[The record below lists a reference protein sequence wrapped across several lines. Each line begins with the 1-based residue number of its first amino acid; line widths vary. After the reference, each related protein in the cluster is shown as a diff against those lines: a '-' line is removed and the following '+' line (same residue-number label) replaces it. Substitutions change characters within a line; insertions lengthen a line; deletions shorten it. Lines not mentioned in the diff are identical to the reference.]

1 MNQKDIEFF
10 AQKFPGTE
18 HIQIGTIVRVGEF
31 SDIFVVDQLKWNHA
45 EGINIAGKNGFV
57 IFLQIDLLLSDLLK
71 QDGTEQEK
79 YKKIRGQKDS
89 GQDSAQCNKNFSA
102 HTDLLSECSS

>member
-1 MNQKDIEFF
+1 
-10 AQKFPGTE
+10 
-18 HIQIGTIVRVGEF
+18 
-31 SDIFVVDQLKWNHA
+31 
-45 EGINIAGKNGFV
+45 
-57 IFLQIDLLLSDLLK
+57 LLLSDLLK

-89 GQDSAQCNKNFSA
+89 GQDAAQCNKNFSA